1 MSHLEPLRLCTFSR
15 DPFRTVDE
23 VAYVWWYDNESA
35 IQFYGIDFVEDLPH
49 FLVLLICFERFTLK
63 DWGIVSEFKFSG
75 KEADSCLL
83 SFRPP
88 PSAVDIEININ
99 LTNKI
104 RDHFGIVGRATRM
117 LHATSQSMDPRGIY
131 KSLEDKE
138 LVVKVYWA
146 EESRA
151 GEAEIIEKALQIAQ
165 QNDDVKG
172 HLPDLICSHDF
183 DEYSTKVIRKAFG
196 IETKSHR
203 VLRVML
209 FRRLYPITDLIGEP
223 FWKAFW
229 ECFRCKRTP
238 TFR

>member
-1 MSHLEPLRLCTFSR
+1 M
-15 DPFRTVDE
+15 
-23 VAYVWWYDNESA
+23 WWYDNESA

-49 FLVLLICFERFTLK
+49 FLVLLLCFERFTLK

-104 RDHFGIVGRATRM
+104 RDHFGIVGRATRT

-151 GEAEIIEKALQIAQ
+151 VEAEIIEKALQIAQ

-172 HLPDLICSHDF
+172 HPPVLICSHDF

-229 ECFRCKRTP
+229 ECFRCKYTP